1 MTDVNSRLL
10 NDRSVIEIFCDV
22 MRCGTN
28 QFDPSLPSTV
38 IGLSTLKSRKERVMD
53 IDHVGKALEEARA
66 EHLHV
71 LGKNNQFNPVFF
83 EQTKDCELCLSLR
96 YRSHRNTKEGN
107 AKAPTKL
114 FQIRMIGNHQ
124 RHLHCQL
131 SALHA
136 PEQVE

>member
-1 MTDVNSRLL
+1 MQTKGPGKGQPFRVASLSNQITHFIPMTDVNSRLL

-22 MRCGTN
+22 MRGSTN

-96 YRSHRNTKEGN
+96 GWCNRNSEEGHSKTL
-107 AKAPTKL
+107 A
-114 FQIRMIGNHQ
+114 
-124 RHLHCQL
+124 
-131 SALHA
+131 
-136 PEQVE
+136 